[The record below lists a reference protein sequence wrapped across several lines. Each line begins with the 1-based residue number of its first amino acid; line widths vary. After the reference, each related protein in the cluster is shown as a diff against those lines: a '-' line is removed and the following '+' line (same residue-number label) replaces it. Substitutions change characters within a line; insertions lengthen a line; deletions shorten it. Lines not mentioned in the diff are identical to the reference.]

1 MVIGIVF
8 LFITQVLS
16 FYFIA
21 LLYVKISRLRDIE
34 THQTKVRDEL
44 EASLGAY
51 LAEIRDENDRLI
63 AELATKTHQ
72 TFENR
77 TSNEKEGQKKDH
89 PLVEES
95 SFNNF
100 KMPRNSVAKA
110 YQKNTKKNT
119 PKATFQDHL
128 AGNMEQPKPLT
139 MEETVKKYYRS
150 GKSVDE
156 IAKLLQK
163 GKTEV
168 ELLLKFGQ

>member
-72 TFENR
+72 TFENS
-77 TSNEKEGQKKDH
+77 TSIEKEAQKKEH

-95 SFNNF
+95 NFNNF

-128 AGNMEQPKPLT
+128 AVNMQQPKPLT
-139 MEETVKKYYRS
+139 MEETVKEYYRN